1 MDSTPAQTVAPP
13 VKAPHV
19 LVAGAGP
26 VGLVSALTLATAGI
40 AVTVFERNTQAAED
54 LRAST
59 FHPPTMDM
67 LARFGI
73 TDELLPQGLVA
84 RYTQQR
90 DRKDGLIAEFDMALL
105 ADDTAYPFRLQCEQ
119 WKLSRVLMARLAE
132 FPHVKLIFGAEV
144 AAVTQNTDSVR
155 IDVRMGASRQTERFT
170 GDYLIGADGAWSA
183 VRQALGIEFEGFTYP
198 ERFLVISTEF
208 EFADHFPKLSYVNYV
223 SDPQEWC
230 VLLRVPT
237 LWRVLFPT
245 RTDETDDAVLSD
257 ASIQARLQNLLPQ
270 SQLYQT
276 VHRTLYKVH
285 QRVAKEFRRGRV
297 ILAGDAAHI
306 NNPLGGMGMNGGV
319 QDAFNLSDKL
329 VDILTNGA
337 SDTLLDRYQRQRR
350 SVAIEY
356 INANTARNKKNIEER
371 DPEAR
376 RKTQDELR
384 AIAADPA
391 AAKAYLRKTSMI
403 DALER
408 AEAIE

>member
-1 MDSTPAQTVAPP
+1 M
-13 VKAPHV
+13 
-19 LVAGAGP
+19 
-26 VGLVSALTLATAGI
+26 LATAGI
-40 AVTVFERNTQAAED
+40 AVTVFERNAVAAED

-73 TDELLPQGLVA
+73 TDDLLPQGLMA

-105 ADDTAYPFRLQCEQ
+105 AGETQYPFRLQCEQ
-119 WKLSRVLMARLAE
+119 WKLSRVLMARLAK
-132 FPHVKLIFGAEV
+132 FPHVTLIFGAEV
-144 AAVTQNTDSVR
+144 VAVTQDAGSVSVDMR
-155 IDVRMGASRQTERFT
+155 IDSQIDAQKGETFN

-198 ERFLVISTEF
+198 ERFLVVSTEF
-208 EFADHFPKLSYVNYV
+208 EFSDHFPKLSYVNYV
-223 SDPQEWC
+223 SDPQEWR

-237 LWRVLFPT
+237 VWRVLFPT
-245 RTDETDDAVLSD
+245 RADGTDDAVLSD
-257 ASIQARLQNLLPQ
+257 ASIQASLQNLLPQ
-270 SQLYQT
+270 SVPYQT
-276 VHRTLYKVH
+276 VHRKLYKVH

-329 VDILTNGA
+329 VDILNNGA
-337 SDTLLDRYQRQRR
+337 SDSLLDRYQRQRR

-371 DPEAR
+371 GPATR

-384 AIAADPA
+384 AIAADPV
-391 AAKAYLRKTSMI
+391 AAKDYLRKTSMI
-403 DALER
+403 YALER
-408 AEAIE
+408 AASIK

>member
-1 MDSTPAQTVAPP
+1 MKT
-13 VKAPHV
+13 PHV
-19 LVAGAGP
+19 LIAGAGP

-40 AVTVFERNTQAAED
+40 AVTVFERNAVPAED

-84 RYTQQR
+84 RFTQQR
-90 DRKDGLIAEFDMALL
+90 DRTEGLIAEFDMALL
-105 ADDTAYPFRLQCEQ
+105 AGETQHPFRLQCEQ
-119 WKLSRVLMARLAE
+119 WKLSRLLMSRLAK
-132 FPHVKLIFGAEV
+132 FPHVTLIFGAEV
-144 AAVTQNTDSVR
+144 LSVTQDADTVMVNVR
-155 IDVRMGASRQTERFT
+155 AETKQTHEAFT
-170 GDYLIGADGAWSA
+170 GDFLIGADGAWSA

-198 ERFLVISTEF
+198 ERFLVVSTEF

-245 RTDETDDAVLSD
+245 RADETDDAVLSD

-270 SQLYQT
+270 KEAYQT

-285 QRVAKEFRRGRV
+285 QRVAKNFRRGRV
-297 ILAGDAAHI
+297 VLAGDAAHI

-329 VDILTNGA
+329 VDILNNGA
-337 SDTLLDRYQRQRR
+337 SDSLLDRYERQRR

-376 RKTQDELR
+376 RKTQDALR
-384 AIAADPA
+384 AIAADPVA
-391 AAKAYLRKTSMI
+391 ARDYLRKTSMI

-408 AEAIE
+408 AAAIM